1 MSYKEGI
8 IKAIGELK
16 DRNGS
21 SMQAIKKVMQA
32 NLAPDKKWANATFL
46 TVLKAGVAN
55 GDFVKVKGSY
65 KLSADF
71 KKKLAD
77 AAKPKKPKKKAVVT
91 KKKVAPKKKTAP
103 KKTAPKKKSAPKKK
117 AATKKKVTTKKKS
130 STKKSTKKSPKKV
143 TTKKKVTKTKK

>member
-32 NLAPDKKWANATFL
+32 NLAQDKKWANATFL

-55 GDFVKVKGSY
+55 GDFVKIKGSY

-71 KKKLAD
+71 NDRNLNNPRPLIIGGVK
-77 AAKPKKPKKKAVVT
+77 
-91 KKKVAPKKKTAP
+91 
-103 KKTAPKKKSAPKKK
+103 
-117 AATKKKVTTKKKS
+117 
-130 STKKSTKKSPKKV
+130 
-143 TTKKKVTKTKK
+143 

>member
-8 IKAIGELK
+8 IKTIGELK

-32 NLAPDKKWANATFL
+32 NLPQDKKWANSTFL

-65 KLSADF
+65 KLSADL

-77 AAKPKKPKKKAVVT
+77 AAKPKKPKKKVVVT
-91 KKKVAPKKKTAP
+91 KKVAPKKKSAP

-117 AATKKKVTTKKKS
+117 AATKKKATTKKI
-130 STKKSTKKSPKKV
+130 STKKTTKKSPKKV
-143 TTKKKVTKTKK
+143 TTKKKVAKSTKK